1 MILKSKPIFS
11 PRPWG
16 DRQLNELYKVDT
28 QDPVG
33 EVWLLSD
40 FQNMRTELC
49 EGERCIYPNDLTKT
63 LFHKDLPRFPLLVK
77 YICAND
83 WLSVQVHP
91 DDELARFLEGEPWGK
106 NECWYF
112 LQNGRIA
119 AGVTRPEKPLEDLR
133 NDDLRILTPE
143 RGDLVCLQ
151 AGTVHS
157 LGPGSKVI
165 EVQQAS
171 DMTYR
176 IYDWGRGRELHLDK
190 AKVATKAAASA
201 IVIEEMKKF
210 DWKYFSMELTR
221 KVEGS
226 GIVITLSE
234 TLELYVLLD
243 ARKEFPEDV
252 LFVRPGNFWGE
263 SF

>member
-16 DRQLNELYKVDT
+16 DRLLNELYKVDT

-40 FQNMRTELC
+40 FQGMRTEMY
-49 EGERCIYPNDLTKT
+49 EGERYVYPADLTET

-91 DDELARFLEGEPWGK
+91 DDGLAKLLESEPWGK

-119 AGVTRPEKPLEDLR
+119 AGITRPGKPLEDLR
-133 NDDLRILTPE
+133 SGDLRILTPE

-176 IYDWGRGRELHLDK
+176 IHDWGRGRELHLDK
-190 AKVATKAAASA
+190 ARVVTKAAASA

-210 DWKYFSMELTR
+210 SWKYFSIELAR

-234 TLELYVLLD
+234 VPELHVLID
-243 ARKEFPEDV
+243 DREEFPEDV
-252 LFVRPGNFWGE
+252 LLVRPGSFWSE
-263 SF
+263 SL